1 MYVNITRGFGLCRV
15 GGDSSCGSLG
25 GAFAR
30 RVCSAVSYSPWS
42 LRGRE
47 AKKSTDYVCSLI
59 TSNDVS
65 PHQGRNPELKVAQ

>member
-15 GGDSSCGSLG
+15 GGNSNNGSND

-30 RVCSAVSYSPWS
+30 NVNNDATNSNWNQ
-42 LRGRE
+42 RGRE

-65 PHQGRNPELKVAQ
+65 TSRPKS